1 VSDDF
6 YHDDPIEEKTTRKFR
21 NNLLSS
27 AAVVIA
33 SVFFFQSTLAGNITL
48 SSGGAI
54 EFGQGVSQTVACSGS
69 DNLTLTPYSTFTN
82 AAGAGGTHYFSSF
95 TVSGIPSSCD
105 GAQFQINAYGNSNA
119 SPLALYNTTST
130 DVIVADA
137 ASTFR
142 LDIRATGITLTNNSS
157 SSFTV
162 TFDTPVAASTSVFK
176 LTIQSTT
183 NSVRTTYT
191 LGNTGPGGGKIFY
204 YSEAGFN
211 CGPAHSATGSP
222 SGGLCNYLEVAPGTW
237 SSATDP
243 LREWSNA
250 SDYNYD
256 IAGVT
261 VQNSGFY
268 TTAGVGL
275 GYKDSLAIVTNGR
288 GIDSATAAAALA
300 REYRGGSKSDWYLGS
315 PAELNLLCQW
325 ARGVA
330 SNVTTECIGGTLNS
344 AIYGADTAG
353 IRADFYWAS
362 TQATPPSYAFTF
374 HFNPSSTV
382 TRSRLKNT
390 DNYVRPIR
398 AF

>member
-1 VSDDF
+1 MTDDQ
-6 YHDDPIEEKTTRKFR
+6 YHDDPIEELPKRKLR
-21 NNLLSS
+21 NNLLTP
-27 AAVVIA
+27 AALILG
-33 SVFFFQSTLAGNITL
+33 SVLFFQSTLAGNISL
-48 SSGGAI
+48 SSGTGI

-69 DNLTLTPYSTFTN
+69 NNLTLTPYSNFVN
-82 AAGAGGTHYFSSF
+82 ASGGGGTHYFNSL

-130 DVIVADA
+130 DVIVADV

-142 LDIRATGITLTNNSS
+142 LDIRASGITLTNNSS

-176 LTIQSTT
+176 LTMQSTT
-183 NSVRTTYT
+183 NSARTTYT
-191 LGNTGPGGGKIFY
+191 LGNTGPGGGMIFY
-204 YSEAGFN
+204 YSETGFN

-222 SGGLCNYLEVAPGTW
+222 SGGLCNYLEVAPRTW

-243 LREWSNA
+243 LRAWSNA

-261 VQNSGFY
+261 VQSSGFY

-275 GYKDSLAIVTNGR
+275 GYKDSLAIVSNGR

-344 AIYGADTAG
+344 PVYGADTVG

-382 TRSRLKNT
+382 TRSRQKFT

>member
-1 VSDDF
+1 MTDDQ
-6 YHDDPIEEKTTRKFR
+6 YHDDPIEELPKRKLR
-21 NNLLSS
+21 NNLLTP
-27 AAVVIA
+27 AALILG
-33 SVFFFQSTLAGNITL
+33 SVLFFQSTLAGNISL
-48 SSGGAI
+48 SSGTGI

-69 DNLTLTPYSTFTN
+69 NNLTLTPYSNFVN
-82 AAGAGGTHYFSSF
+82 ASGGGGTHYFNSL

-130 DVIVADA
+130 DVIVADV

-142 LDIRATGITLTNNSS
+142 LDIRASGITLTNNSS

-176 LTIQSTT
+176 LTMQSTT
-183 NSVRTTYT
+183 NSARTTYT
-191 LGNTGPGGGKIFY
+191 LGNTGPGGGMIFY
-204 YSEAGFN
+204 YSETGFN

-222 SGGLCNYLEVAPGTW
+222 SGGLCNYLEVAPRTW

-243 LREWSNA
+243 LRAWSNA

-261 VQNSGFY
+261 VQSSGFY

-275 GYKDSLAIVTNGR
+275 GYKDSLAIVSNGR

-344 AIYGADTAG
+344 PVYGADTAG

-382 TRSRLKNT
+382 TRSRQKFT